1 MEQVKRPRKEIDK
14 SIFKIIAFYER
25 IENSVELLVR
35 LKNDGFNGARFFR
48 CVIEAYLSY
57 DPKFMEWFNTKRKT
71 PKKRIKK
78 VEKLVQEGNNLE
90 SEYYLSNE
98 EVENIFD
105 IIENIEDIEY

>member
-1 MEQVKRPRKEIDK
+1 
-14 SIFKIIAFYER
+14 
-25 IENSVELLVR
+25 
-35 LKNDGFNGARFFR
+35 
-48 CVIEAYLSY
+48 
-57 DPKFMEWFNTKRKT
+57 MEWFNTKRKT

-78 VEKLVQEGNNLE
+78 VEKLVEEGRNLE